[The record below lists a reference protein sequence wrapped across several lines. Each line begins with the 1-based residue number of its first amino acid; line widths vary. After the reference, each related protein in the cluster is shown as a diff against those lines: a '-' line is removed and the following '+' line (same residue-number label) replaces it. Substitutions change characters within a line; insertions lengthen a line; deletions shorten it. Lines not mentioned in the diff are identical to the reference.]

1 MKENNAEKQEIN
13 FEIKQTF
20 GGEKDIADL
29 IAIEESVVVNL
40 KSNNNEKIYSAATTR
55 GEWQKEFQ
63 NPNVRIFFI
72 EVLGRRVGSLMFE
85 EKDSGETMYISGV
98 AMMPEYQGKGIV
110 KKALMQKLEEFKSK
124 NYKRIYLLTHPE
136 NPARKLYESLGFYD
150 TEKIVKNY
158 DGIEPR
164 IIMDLK
170 I

>member
-1 MKENNAEKQEIN
+1 
-13 FEIKQTF
+13 
-20 GGEKDIADL
+20 
-29 IAIEESVVVNL
+29 
-40 KSNNNEKIYSAATTR
+40 
-55 GEWQKEFQ
+55 
-63 NPNVRIFFI
+63 
-72 EVLGRRVGSLMFE
+72 MFE